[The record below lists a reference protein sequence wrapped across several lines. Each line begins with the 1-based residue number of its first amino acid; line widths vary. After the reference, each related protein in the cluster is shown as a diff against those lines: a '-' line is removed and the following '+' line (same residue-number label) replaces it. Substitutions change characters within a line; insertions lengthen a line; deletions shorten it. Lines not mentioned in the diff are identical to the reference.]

1 MTKEKQ
7 EKVVF
12 LLLPIVLLETESM
25 TETTASAGLSATA
38 SATGRCVTCR
48 YNLTIGSEAES
59 GR

>member
-12 LLLPIVLLETESM
+12 LLLLIVLLEAESM
-25 TETTASAGLSATA
+25 TETTASARLSAA
-38 SATGRCVTCR
+38 GRRVTCG
-48 YNLTIGSEAES
+48 YNLTTGSEAKS